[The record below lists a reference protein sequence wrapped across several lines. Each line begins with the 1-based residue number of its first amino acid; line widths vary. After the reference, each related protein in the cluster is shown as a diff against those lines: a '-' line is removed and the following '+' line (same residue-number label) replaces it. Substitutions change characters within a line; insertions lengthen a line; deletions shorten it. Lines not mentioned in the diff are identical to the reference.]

1 MATTEEEKPTEQAKE
16 ESTKEVD
23 DGKTAMSEEEALNG
37 VTERLKFFFGDANIR
52 QDNFIRNKLMSD
64 DKCVPIDQLLKF
76 NTIKQY
82 TLDAEVVK
90 KAAEKLSDFLVVKDD
105 AIARVNEFTKDLMD
119 KNIPVTLVVSNIPT
133 EEKEGRVKYTVTN
146 DELKEMFEGY
156 GPVVLTKFRFG
167 FAQSPDDDV
176 MGASAGKRR
185 PKAPR
190 VPIGSA
196 LVEFETTEAFE
207 KAAEDT
213 LTTKGGVTV
222 EPKRK
227 LKLGESE
234 LAVVTLQEYIE
245 SRKKRKA
252 DRKDDRDGNEKDE
265 GEEEEKELP
274 TYKVDW
280 KPGCVIKLEGLARA
294 CDREKMLEAIAEG
307 TGKDVDGVKAMQIYV
322 DFSRGQT
329 DGCIRFLEPEQVTD
343 ILKKLQSGELKIADE
358 KVESAILLEGDAE
371 KQYWQDF
378 MDFKTKQLRQREEER
393 RGRGGGRKKKFR
405 RSK

>member
-1 MATTEEEKPTEQAKE
+1 MATTEEEKPAEQAKE
-16 ESTKEVD
+16 ASVE
-23 DGKTAMSEEEALNG
+23 KTEDAKPAMSEEEALAG
-37 VTERLKFFFGDANIR
+37 VTERLQFFFSDANIR
-52 QDNFIRNKLMSD
+52 QDNFIRHKLMSD
-64 DKCVPIDQLLKF
+64 DKCVPIDDLLKF

-82 TLDAEVVK
+82 TLDSEVVK

-105 AIARVNEFTKDLMD
+105 AIARVKEFTKDLMD
-119 KNIPVTLVVSNIPT
+119 KNIPVTLVVSNLPT
-133 EEKEGRVKYTVTN
+133 EEKEGRIKYTATN

-156 GPVVLTKFRFG
+156 GTVVLTKFRFG

-176 MGASAGKRR
+176 MGSSPGKRR
-185 PKAPR
+185 VRAPR

-196 LVEFETTEAFE
+196 LVEFETTEAFD
-207 KAAEDT
+207 KAVADT
-213 LTTKGGVTV
+213 LTTKQGATV

-227 LKLGESE
+227 LKLGDNE
-234 LAVVTLQEYIE
+234 LAVVTLQEYID
-245 SRKKRKA
+245 SRKKRKP
-252 DRKDDRDGNEKDE
+252 DRDDE
-265 GEEEEKELP
+265 TEAEDLP

-280 KPGCVIKLEGLARA
+280 KPGCVIKLDGLARA
-294 CDREKMLEAIAEG
+294 CDREKMVEAIAEG
-307 TGKDVDGVKAMQIYV
+307 LGKDVEGVKEMQIYV

-329 DGCIRFLEPEQVTD
+329 DGCIRFLEPEQVPD
-343 ILKKLQSGELKIADE
+343 ILKKLQSGELHIAGE

-393 RGRGGGRKKKFR
+393 RGRGGNRHKKKFR